1 MSVKLLFLG
10 GIGCLVVIG
19 ALTWCV
25 TARAGYES
33 APYTVVESD
42 GNIEIRE
49 YPDLVLASTEAK
61 FETRGSDGSFMRLFG
76 YISGDNE
83 SNQKIEMTTPVLM
96 EPDSSAAKGQ
106 MGFFLPQGIAEA
118 GAPAPKASNVTI
130 RKREGGRFAV
140 IRFSGVMDAKKA
152 ESQES
157 QLRTWLTARG
167 LAAEESS
174 ERAGYDPP
182 FTPGPLRRNEVLIRL
197 KPAAQAEPAKAP

>member
-1 MSVKLLFLG
+1 MCEPPKPHGRGAHSNDSTGRYLTPVYGSSCVRTLENDRQETMMSVKLLFLG

-106 MGFFLPQGIAEA
+106 MGFVLPQGIAEA

-157 QLRTWLTARG
+157 QLRT
-167 LAAEESS
+167 
-174 ERAGYDPP
+174 
-182 FTPGPLRRNEVLIRL
+182 
-197 KPAAQAEPAKAP
+197 